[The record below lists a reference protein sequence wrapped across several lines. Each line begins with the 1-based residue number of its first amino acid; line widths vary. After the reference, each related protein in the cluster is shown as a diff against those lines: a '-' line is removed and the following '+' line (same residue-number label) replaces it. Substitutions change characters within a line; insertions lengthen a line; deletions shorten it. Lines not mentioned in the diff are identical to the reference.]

1 MAELRVGTDELRS
14 HAGKFDAAA
23 ESMSSAATVD
33 HAGVEANIA
42 SFGEINAALH
52 DQYRAVKQAQ
62 ANAWAAQA
70 AANVDHAEKV
80 RTAATG
86 YDGTESASAA
96 ALGTTDL

>member
-80 RTAATG
+80 RTAAAG
-86 YDGTESASAA
+86 YDGTESANAA
-96 ALGTTDL
+96 VLGATDL